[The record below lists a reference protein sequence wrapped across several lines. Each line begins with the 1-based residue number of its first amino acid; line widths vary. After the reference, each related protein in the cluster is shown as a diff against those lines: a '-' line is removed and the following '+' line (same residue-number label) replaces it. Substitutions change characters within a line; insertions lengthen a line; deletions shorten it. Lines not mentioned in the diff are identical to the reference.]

1 MQRSRLV
8 VRFQDILTHCTSP
21 RESEPLI
28 FHGES
33 GTGKTSLLAKA
44 AAQVAGSGQGKVNAL
59 CETQSVK
66 PRTGTVPCANI
77 KLP

>member
-1 MQRSRLV
+1 MFIAQLYVGPLVLVMMNGSFLCSFLSLV

-28 FHGES
+28 FHGDS

-44 AAQVAGSGQGKVNAL
+44 AAQVAGSGQGKV
-59 CETQSVK
+59 
-66 PRTGTVPCANI
+66 
-77 KLP
+77 